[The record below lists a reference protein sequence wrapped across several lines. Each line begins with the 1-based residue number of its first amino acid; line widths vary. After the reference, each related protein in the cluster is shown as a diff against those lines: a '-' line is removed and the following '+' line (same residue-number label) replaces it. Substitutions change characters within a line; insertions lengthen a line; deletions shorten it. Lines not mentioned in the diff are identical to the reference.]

1 MTTRPARTA
10 QDTLRETVASMNE
23 RQLALAAS
31 SIGVS
36 RPTLVAFAEGR
47 SSLPARSLHQLG
59 VHIFCGRFFIK
70 REERA

>member
-1 MTTRPARTA
+1 
-10 QDTLRETVASMNE
+10 MNE